1 MEPVMSRPRLHL
13 AVVAGMAALLAACTG
28 PRAFTKGEY
37 SDPSEID
44 LLSDEWNPSDLQ
56 LIAKKMVTSLQE
68 SPAFANIQ
76 GKPLIVVGK
85 LRNSTSEHID
95 MQSLADKMQ
104 TALLNTGKFQFTDRA
119 SRQDVLEEYEYQGGG
134 YVRPDTAKG
143 PGQQIGVDYVMTGEL
158 ASIRQAVGSDEF
170 VYYKM
175 TAKLT
180 NLKTG
185 LLEWSDEKELKKKF
199 RKRSI
204 TP

>member
-1 MEPVMSRPRLHL
+1 MTRPPLRRTL
-13 AVVAGMAALLAACTG
+13 ALAAAALTALLCACGG
-28 PRAFTKGEY
+28 PRAFTRGEY
-37 SDPSEID
+37 ADPSEID

-76 GKPLIVVGK
+76 GKPTIVVGK

-95 MQSLADKMQ
+95 MQSLSDKMQ
-104 TALLNTGKFQFTDRA
+104 TALLNTGKFAFTDRA
-119 SRQDVLEEYEYQGGG
+119 SRQDVIEEYEYQGAG
-134 YVRPDTAKG
+134 YVRPDTAKL
-143 PGQQIGVDYVMTGEL
+143 PGQQIGVDYIMTGDL
-158 ASIRQAVGSDEF
+158 ASIKQAVGSDEF
-170 VYYKM
+170 IYYKM
-175 TAKLT
+175 TTKLT

-185 LLEWSDEKELKKKF
+185 LLEWADEKELKKKF